1 MTHALNMLKLAG
13 IKSSGLFRS
22 FQVAGTGK
30 EYFELF
36 FIQFEELIQWR
47 KSYGCCETKQFK
59 STYSTMLNL
68 LKWVNDRKDSSKVWV
83 GCRTQKICLADGLFF
98 SSILKHFSL
107 LGCVDKVACPINLC
121 KNLGF
126 HIAERKPL
134 KSKALCALIPVFGAK
149 HITS

>member
-30 EYFELF
+30 KYFELY

-47 KSYGCCETKQFK
+47 KSLWVLQTEQFK

-68 LKWVNDRKDSSKVWV
+68 LKWVNDRQDISNGWM
-83 GCRTQKICLADGLFF
+83 QDPEN
-98 SSILKHFSL
+98 L
-107 LGCVDKVACPINLC
+107 LGRWA
-121 KNLGF
+121 
-126 HIAERKPL
+126 
-134 KSKALCALIPVFGAK
+134 VFSVK
-149 HITS
+149 Y